1 MNDPELEKILY
12 SAHTALTSVNKL
24 AQDVD
29 RTTLPQIE
37 KTLLAFDEDSP
48 AYVDLADMLEELAGA
63 ARSMRV
69 FADYIEQH
77 PDALIKGKR

>member
-1 MNDPELEKILY
+1 LGKTVD
-12 SAHTALTSVNKL
+12 SANETLVSVTKL

-29 RTTLPQIE
+29 RTLLPQLE
-37 KTLLAFDEDSP
+37 KTLSGFDEDSP
-48 AYVDLADMLEELAGA
+48 AYVDMADMLEEFADA
-63 ARSMRV
+63 ARSLRV